1 MDKSRHINNKGVTLV
16 EVMISLVIFLIVFMG
31 LMQTALLSID
41 GNVRN
46 VERDEAIMIANG
58 ELDKLKNVPFDDLS
72 NTSVVLPENIVNR
85 NVRNII
91 NFEYEVHRIIT
102 SPDTNTRIINVVVGW
117 DHKKET
123 AAQSPTNREFQHSI
137 TTLRRSPL

>member
-1 MDKSRHINNKGVTLV
+1 VFTNNIQNNKGVTLV

-46 VERDEAIMIANG
+46 VQRDEAISIANG
-58 ELDKLKNVPFDDLS
+58 ELDDLKNVPFGTLTAGTNCRTVSRDF
-72 NTSVVLPENIVNR
+72 
-85 NVRNII
+85 RNISKQF
-91 NFEYEVHRIIT
+91 NLCDIIT
-102 SPDTNTRIINVVVGW
+102 DLGSDTKTINVVVGW
-117 DHKKET
+117 NHKNET